1 MRSSLLFQG
10 GTICDLKQNE
20 IGDGGLWVELND
32 FKLEHLDPDVRHNLE
47 ISKSL

>member
-10 GTICDLKQNE
+10 ETIYDLMQND
-20 IGDGGLWVELND
+20 IGDGGLWEELND

-47 ISKSL
+47 TSK